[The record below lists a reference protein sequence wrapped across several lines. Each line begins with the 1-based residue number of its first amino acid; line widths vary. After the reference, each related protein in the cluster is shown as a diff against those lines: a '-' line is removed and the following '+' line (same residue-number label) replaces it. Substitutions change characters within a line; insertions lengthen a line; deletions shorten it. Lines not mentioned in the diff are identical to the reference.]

1 MTLSLRILAMRNFI
15 FLGLLTP
22 IFLLGATEMEIN
34 NEAKQ
39 VIYQYAEI
47 IDSRNFDKLDS
58 IMWPD
63 FSMSGGYDLKG
74 IDGFMGAMNYL
85 AATYDSTMHFI
96 GNIDGAWDGN
106 IYKGKTYCIAS
117 HMFVEDGQSKKLD
130 MGIIYEDTL
139 ERRGEDVKFVNR
151 SFNLQWQ
158 KTELLDPQ

>member
-15 FLGLLTP
+15 FLGLLMP

-58 IMWPD
+58 IMWSD

-96 GNIDGAWDGN
+96 GNIDGTWDGN

-117 HMFVEDGQSKKLD
+117 HMFVEDGQSKKMD

-139 ERRGEDVKFVNR
+139 ERRGEDVKFLNR

>member
-1 MTLSLRILAMRNFI
+1 MRNFI
-15 FLGLLTP
+15 FLGLLMP

-58 IMWPD
+58 IMWSD

-96 GNIDGAWDGN
+96 GNIDGTWDGN

-117 HMFVEDGQSKKLD
+117 HMFIEDGQSKKMD

-139 ERRGEDVKFVNR
+139 ERRGEDVKFLNR

>member
-22 IFLLGATEMEIN
+22 IFFLGATEMEIN

-96 GNIDGAWDGN
+96 GNIDGVWDGN